1 MSRMRI
7 SLAIALLVSCG
18 AAAAAQAGEDFSG
31 QDLVGR
37 DFTGKRF
44 EEANF
49 EDAVLKEARLEKA
62 ILTKAVLKG
71 ADLSHANLTS
81 VDATEADFRGAR
93 LYYPSLSQATF
104 NKANFQ
110 DCDLSMTNISHA
122 KFREANLRNLKGI
135 ATILDCD
142 FYKADLRGANLVG
155 MSDTTGR
162 SNFRKAKYD
171 KKTRWPKDF
180 DIAASGA
187 ELVETE
193 DAPSPIDL
201 AKQLSKEFAKLDAN
215 EDGRLTGS
223 EAKGLED
230 YDADKNGKITFD
242 EFVEGKTKKE

>member
-1 MSRMRI
+1 MKCLRI
-7 SLAIALLVSCG
+7 SLAIALLASFG
-18 AAAAAQAGEDFSG
+18 AAATAQAGEDYSA
-31 QDLVGR
+31 QDLGKR
-37 DFTGKRF
+37 DFGGKQL

-62 ILTKAVLKG
+62 ILTKANFKG
-71 ADLSHANLTS
+71 ADLSNANLAY
-81 VDATEADFRGAR
+81 VDATEADFREAR
-93 LYYPSLSQATF
+93 LYYPSLYQATL
-104 NKANFQ
+104 NKANFEK
-110 DCDLSMTNISHA
+110 CDLSMASLSYV
-122 KFREANLRNLKGI
+122 KLREANLRNLKGI
-135 ATILDCD
+135 GTILEAD

-155 MSDTTGR
+155 MSDA
-162 SNFRKAKYD
+162 SKQSSFRKAKYD
-171 KKTRWPKDF
+171 KKTKWPKDF
-180 DIAASGA
+180 DVEASGA